1 MCVILHSQLPKQTQN
16 RHFMAFPHDGRKMKK
31 GETLNPKGRPKKIPD
46 LDVLL
51 SEKGQSEYQAVINSL
66 FKQAKKGNVRA
77 AEVLLDRAYGKVKQD
92 LGIDAEVLIN
102 VTRKIVK

>member
-1 MCVILHSQLPKQTQN
+1 
-16 RHFMAFPHDGRKMKK
+16 MAFPHDGRKFKK
-31 GETLNPKGRPKKIPD
+31 GESGNKKGRPWKIPE
-46 LDVLL
+46 LDSLL
-51 SEKGQSEYQAVINSL
+51 SQKSDSEYQAVINSL

-77 AEVLLDRAYGKVKQD
+77 AEVLLDRVYGKVKQD